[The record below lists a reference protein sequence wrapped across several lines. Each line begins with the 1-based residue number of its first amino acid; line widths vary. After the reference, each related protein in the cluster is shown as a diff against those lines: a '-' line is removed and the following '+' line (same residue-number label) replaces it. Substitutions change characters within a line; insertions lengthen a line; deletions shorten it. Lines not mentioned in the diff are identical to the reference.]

1 MKLATKLFF
10 LSGDDVANR
19 LGASEADD
27 RDQIHTLIDMLGWN
41 VLVMVDALV
50 IVL

>member
-1 MKLATKLFF
+1 MKLATKLVF

-27 RDQIHTLIDMLGWN
+27 RVKSIP
-41 VLVMVDALV
+41 
-50 IVL
+50 